1 MPAFT
6 AYTNF
11 SVALE
16 LLDILE
22 LDILELDKRKE
33 LDELVAGDELI
44 ALDDGR
50 ELLRL
55 LDELRWTLLAVQT
68 SPP

>member
-1 MPAFT
+1 M
-6 AYTNF
+6 
-11 SVALE
+11 ALE